1 MDTSQAMKAS
11 ALDLSVSQW
20 FNAKNAITLEQL
32 RGRIIVIGA
41 FQMLCP
47 TCVSQSIPQL
57 IKLHQAFPED
67 RLIVI
72 GLHTVF
78 EHHQAMQSHA
88 LEAFIH
94 EYRIRFPVG
103 VDAHERDDPVPR
115 TMRSLQFRGTP
126 STIVLDA
133 AGDIRLHRF
142 GHVDDFSLGSR
153 SVSCCNPRRYRRV
166 ARARAS
172 VERCNPNATSTLAR
186 LRTLDA
192 YNLVSAFPCCI
203 VIK

>member
-103 VDAHERDDPVPR
+103 VDTHERDDPVPR
-115 TMRSLQFRGTP
+115 TMRSLQLRGTP

-142 GHVDDFSLGSR
+142 GHVDDFSLGFAIGQLLQTVPTSER
-153 SVSCCNPRRYRRV
+153 D
-166 ARARAS
+166 AS
-172 VERCNPNATSTLAR
+172 EGVGRTMQSECDVNACSITNS
-186 LRTLDA
+186 
-192 YNLVSAFPCCI
+192 
-203 VIK
+203 